1 MGSKLR
7 PKYTVQKVKCFD
19 SPGSPFEQ
27 ASKPML
33 STVPDDVNSP
43 FVLMPRKDPAAFLA
57 MLTYAQ
63 YCEQGLANEIR
74 GWLNLIAEAVPVY
87 GSQGKKNFTHM
98 WRNIISRTAQE

>member
-1 MGSKLR
+1 MADKLR
-7 PKYTVQKVKCFD
+7 PKYLVTRMKID
-19 SPGSPFEQ
+19 GSPDTS
-27 ASKPML
+27 AVMK
-33 STVPDDVNSP
+33 STDPGDVNSP